1 MKRRTYLRNVSSATL
16 SSVVVGSELR
26 RAANRPSDTASE
38 FVYRDEEHLRL
49 AEDRFWLHGT
59 NNQHLPFL
67 SLPRSRIRSFFRR
80 ASELGL
86 SVVRTFGCVFLA
98 SEPKFQPEPGTYD
111 ESVFERMDF
120 IVKTAKDHGIRL
132 VVPFVDYWAE
142 EHGGMK
148 MYTDWS
154 ETADGKQDFYTDE
167 QAKRLYKDYVREFV
181 RRENTLTGVEYRDE
195 PAILMWELANEPRAT
210 DGDAFRDWIAEMS
223 AFVKDIDPN
232 HLVSTGEEGFY
243 AANRVGYGNDFLRDH
258 AVSDV
263 DVCSFHLWPQ
273 HWDISVAEGREWI
286 RRHVEDARNRLG
298 KPAYL
303 GEFGW
308 FVERNPTDRDQL
320 RKRNEAF
327 ETWCRTLRER
337 DSDGGLVWRL
347 NWETGIYSG
356 LPTDVF
362 PSDESTTE
370 ILHQFSKKITR

>member
-1 MKRRTYLRNVSSATL
+1 MKRRTYLQNASSTTL
-16 SSVVVGSELR
+16 SSVVVGDELR
-26 RAANRPSDTASE
+26 RTADRRSE
-38 FVYRDEEHLRL
+38 TDSGFVRQDGEYLQL
-49 AEDRFWLHGT
+49 AGDRFRFHGT

-67 SLPRSRIRSFFRR
+67 SLSRSRIRSFFRQV
-80 ASELGL
+80 AELGL
-86 SVVRTFGCVFLA
+86 SVVRTFGCVFNA

-142 EHGGMK
+142 EHGGTK

-223 AFVKDIDPN
+223 AFVKDLDPN

-286 RRHVEDARNRLG
+286 RRHVADARNRLG

-327 ETWCRTLRER
+327 ETWCRTLEETN
-337 DSDGGLVWRL
+337 SEGGLVWRL
-347 NWETGIYSG
+347 SWANGIYSG

-370 ILHQFSKKITR
+370 ILHRFSRRITQ